1 MVYLVSND
9 ESAWAVDA
17 ETGRVNWTLDNFSDV
32 NNLISNS
39 APALSEK
46 FAIFGYG
53 SGEVQAVFRKSGLA
67 IWSTS
72 ISGGR
77 SGRAVSIVDDIVTSP
92 VVDGST
98 VFVANASGRITALN
112 LDNGE
117 RIWGNPLEPLEI
129 SGRRVIAYFW

>member
-1 MVYLVSND
+1 MEHLYFWR
-9 ESAWAVDA
+9 AK
-17 ETGRVNWTLDNFSDV
+17 WT
-32 NNLISNS
+32 
-39 APALSEK
+39 
-46 FAIFGYG
+46 
-53 SGEVQAVFRKSGLA
+53 
-67 IWSTS
+67 
-72 ISGGR
+72 
-77 SGRAVSIVDDIVTSP
+77 AVSIVDDIVTSP

>member
-9 ESAWAVDA
+9 ESAWSVDA
-17 ETGRVNWTLDNFSDV
+17 ENGRVNWTLDNFSDV

-46 FAIFGYG
+46 FAILGYG
-53 SGEVQAVFRKSGLA
+53 SGEVQAVFRQSGLA

-92 VVDGST
+92 VVDGSS
-98 VFVANASGRITALN
+98 VFVANLSLIH
-112 LDNGE
+112 
-117 RIWGNPLEPLEI
+117 I
-129 SGRRVIAYFW
+129 